1 MLTYDL
7 KKMPGLPLYE
17 GLYRCIR
24 GDILSGR
31 LPRGS
36 RLPSKRALAAHL
48 GLSKITVESAYNRL
62 AAEGYIAAREK
73 VGYFVEPV
81 EVCAPA
87 VALPAMPE
95 TPEMPLLDLT
105 ANVPAQFPFSVWSRC
120 QRRVLQTH
128 GHALLRPLPSQGC
141 LELRQAIARHLADF
155 RGMQVDPAQII
166 IGAGTDFLYNLVPQ
180 LLGQDRCYALEE
192 PGYGKI
198 RRIYQAAG
206 AKTVPAAMDAQG
218 VIPAGLQG
226 ADVLHFSPSH
236 HFPSGIV
243 TPKRRRQQLLQWA
256 SQGKKWIIEDD
267 YDCEFR
273 FDTHPMPALFGQ
285 SEQVLYINSFSKS
298 LAPSIR
304 MGYMV
309 LPWNLLAVFREK
321 LGFYGCTVSV
331 FEQQTLAL
339 FLQEGHFE
347 RHINRMRKFY
357 RLRRNALLQ
366 MIYAAPGRERLAI
379 EEADAGLHFLLKIQT
394 EMPDEAL
401 EAYCRSLG
409 VKAHTLSRYYTQT
422 PPPERMHRL
431 VINYSGLKEEDM
443 GAFSKFLGNF

>member
-1 MLTYDL
+1 
-7 KKMPGLPLYE
+7 
-17 GLYRCIR
+17 
-24 GDILSGR
+24 
-31 LPRGS
+31 
-36 RLPSKRALAAHL
+36 
-48 GLSKITVESAYNRL
+48 
-62 AAEGYIAAREK
+62 
-73 VGYFVEPV
+73 
-81 EVCAPA
+81 
-87 VALPAMPE
+87 
-95 TPEMPLLDLT
+95 
-105 ANVPAQFPFSVWSRC
+105 
-120 QRRVLQTH
+120 
-128 GHALLRPLPSQGC
+128 
-141 LELRQAIARHLADF
+141 
-155 RGMQVDPAQII
+155 
-166 IGAGTDFLYNLVPQ
+166 
-180 LLGQDRCYALEE
+180 
-192 PGYGKI
+192 
-198 RRIYQAAG
+198 
-206 AKTVPAAMDAQG
+206 
-218 VIPAGLQG
+218 
-226 ADVLHFSPSH
+226 
-236 HFPSGIV
+236 
-243 TPKRRRQQLLQWA
+243 
-256 SQGKKWIIEDD
+256 
-267 YDCEFR
+267 
-273 FDTHPMPALFGQ
+273 MPALCGQ
-285 SEQVLYINSFSKS
+285 SEQVLYINCFSKS